1 MRAPTSA
8 TVDDATEIDFRC
20 QFHRTAARA
29 VALTAAGRLRKV
41 PLMSRLS
48 LLVIFV
54 ASLAACDKQ
63 PSQKAEAA
71 TAAATRP
78 GTPESTASATPAQ
91 PKGQTFGAGVKLTEV
106 TPIDAILAEPKK
118 YDGKTVRVEGMIT
131 DVCPKRGCWFELAGE
146 KPGQKLR
153 FKVTDGEM
161 VFPMDSKGRKAI
173 AEGVVAVKEL
183 TLEQTK
189 QRAEYEAK
197 EYGKP
202 YDPAAITEP
211 AAIVR
216 IDGTGAVFL

>member
-1 MRAPTSA
+1 MP
-8 TVDDATEIDFRC
+8 
-20 QFHRTAARA
+20 RTY
-29 VALTAAGRLRKV
+29 
-41 PLMSRLS
+41 
-48 LLVIFV
+48 LLVILV

-63 PSQKAEAA
+63 PAQKAEATA
-71 TAAATRP
+71 PAAPAATTATTAAPAAAAP
-78 GTPESTASATPAQ
+78 PAQ
-91 PKGQTFGAGVKLTEV
+91 ATGQTFGAGVKLADATS
-106 TPIDAILAEPKK
+106 IDAILTEPKK
-118 YDGKTVRVEGMIT
+118 YDGKTVRVEGMVT
-131 DVCPKRGCWFELAGE
+131 DVCPKRGCWFELAGG

-153 FKVTDGEM
+153 FKVVDGEM

-189 QRAEYEAK
+189 ERAEYEAK
-197 EYGKP
+197 EYGKA